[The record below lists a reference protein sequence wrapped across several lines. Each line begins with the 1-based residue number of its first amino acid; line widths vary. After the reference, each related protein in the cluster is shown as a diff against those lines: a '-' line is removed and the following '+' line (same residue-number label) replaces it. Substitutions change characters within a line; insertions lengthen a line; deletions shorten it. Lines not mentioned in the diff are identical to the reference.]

1 MTRPHGST
9 VAGKL
14 KIIPTERSPRLF
26 WSAICKA
33 LYLWV
38 VVGDDDDRL
47 GGWVEDEQ
55 LISVEWSVVVDSARY
70 EWIHL

>member
-26 WSAICKA
+26 WLAAAAAMAI
-33 LYLWV
+33 YL
-38 VVGDDDDRL
+38 
-47 GGWVEDEQ
+47 WVEDE
-55 LISVEWSVVVDSARY
+55 LTSVVVVSPGTNGFSYRNWFA
-70 EWIHL
+70 